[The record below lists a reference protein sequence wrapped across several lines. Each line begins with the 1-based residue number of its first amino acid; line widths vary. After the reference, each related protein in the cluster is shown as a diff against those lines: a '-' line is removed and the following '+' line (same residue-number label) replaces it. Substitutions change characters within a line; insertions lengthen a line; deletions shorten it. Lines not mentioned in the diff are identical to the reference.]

1 MNRQEAIAV
10 NPGNIAQLAWVDEI
24 FAASPQGQRKGSSR
38 GAGWRV
44 PMARISRPGRP
55 PAH

>member
-24 FAASPQGQRKGSSR
+24 FAARIQGSGKGSPR
-38 GAGWRV
+38 GTGWRV
-44 PMARISRPGRP
+44 PMTPISKSGRQ